1 MLTSHTRS
9 RSLAA
14 SDLLFLLLIG
24 ALSGFTNGL
33 LGTGGGIILVL
44 SLSRFY
50 HKKSKQ
56 HSRYSMEKQDVFAN
70 ALAVM
75 LPISLFSAS
84 RYAAAGTL
92 DVMAFAP
99 LALPSLAGGIL
110 GGVLLDRLQ
119 FSRTKTLFAI
129 LLLISGLF
137 LIFRR

>member
-1 MLTSHTRS
+1 MLTSRTHS

-24 ALSGFTNGL
+24 ALSGFINGL
-33 LGTGGGIILVL
+33 LGTGGGIVLVL
-44 SLSRFY
+44 SLSRFC
-50 HKKSKQ
+50 HRKSKQ
-56 HSRYSMEKQDVFAN
+56 HSRYSMEKRDVFAN

-99 LALPSLAGGIL
+99 LALPSLIGGIL
-110 GGVLLDRLQ
+110 GGILLDRLQ
-119 FSRTKTLFAI
+119 LSRTRILFAI